1 MGRKGRPVER
11 VRPAWTAP
19 TLIRL
24 TGTADARNNISGTG
38 DVDATY
44 SGFPYGYS

>member
-1 MGRKGRPVER
+1 MEQSRPVW
-11 VRPAWTAP
+11 AAP

-24 TGTADARNNISGTG
+24 TGSADARNNISGTG

>member
-1 MGRKGRPVER
+1 MAPDLPPWIRPELV
-11 VRPAWTAP
+11 VLA
-19 TLIRL
+19 
-24 TGTADARNNISGTG
+24 GTADARNNISGTG